1 MPESLPIACT
11 LTATELPQRLADLG
25 RTADAPEGAEPVV
38 SELVVLLGGGVLMVL
53 CCAVGPAV
61 IGAVAG
67 SAVGGWL
74 GIACAVLVAGAAA
87 LLVHRRRGREGR

>member
-1 MPESLPIACT
+1 MSTKEET
-11 LTATELPQRLADLG
+11 RG
-25 RTADAPEGAEPVV
+25 RSDVA
-38 SELVVLLGGGVLMVL
+38 LIGGGVLMVL

-74 GIACAVLVAGAAA
+74 GIACAVILAAA
-87 LLVHRRRGREGR
+87 IGLVLQHRSRQRGDC